1 MLCKAHKIHKSKNTL
16 CIKSLLPLQY
26 PSIDQDERTW
36 KKSSTKGYQQTSKKL
51 AKNTSPYK
59 TSGKREFFV
68 HKLNIIVSKQYE
80 PCYQQ
85 FTSFLTI
92 TKTGLEFVFQTGKK
106 TVKKQVL
113 EN

>member
-1 MLCKAHKIHKSKNTL
+1 MKGPGKKVVQKVTSRHLRN
-16 CIKSLLPLQY
+16 LP
-26 PSIDQDERTW
+26 
-36 KKSSTKGYQQTSKKL
+36 K
-51 AKNTSPYK
+51 SPYK

-106 TVKKQVL
+106 IVKNQVL
-113 EN
+113 ENFTNQMDQKDHM